1 VVTVMSIVPA
11 ACEGEVMVQLV
22 AVQAT
27 LVAELGPKLAVVEP
41 VTKPVPVTVT
51 TVPPTSGPALELTA
65 VIAGVVS

>member
-1 VVTVMSIVPA
+1 
-11 ACEGEVMVQLV
+11 MVQLV